1 MQVRIL
7 RVQPPGRGGE
17 LVQSGVDTAGLREDR
32 GGQRV
37 GVGGFEFGAL
47 AVFEETPDDFVF
59 RPERDEG
66 LFVSSVLAGPGF
78 LRRVGDLQ
86 AIEQDFAE
94 LFR

>member
-17 LVQSGVDTAGLREDR
+17 LVQRGVDAAGPGEDR

-37 GVGGFEFGAL
+37 GVSGLEFGAL
-47 AVFEETPDDFVF
+47 AVFEETADDLVF
-59 RPERDEG
+59 RPQRDEG
-66 LFVSSVLAGPGF
+66 LFVGGVLAGTGF
-78 LRRVGDLQ
+78 LRRVGNLQ

-94 LFR
+94 LFG